1 MDNPTYSPKARATEK
16 KTPYMQ
22 FSDFLRKHRVLI
34 LVIFGVA
41 MLALIGIAVGTV
53 ISDASLKAS
62 TASMEKLDADYAA
75 YEAEQDQA
83 KKAELEKNVLA
94 SSDSILAKWKGRFA
108 SQRALS
114 YKARIGEFKK
124 DWPEAEKNWLAIID
138 AAPNSYLAPIA
149 LGAAARA
156 AEEQNAADRALAD
169 YRKLVEKYADKT
181 IGMPH
186 AYFSIGRLSEG
197 AKDYAAAMTAYQK
210 IVSTWPDSDWT
221 KLATDRILF
230 MKSHG
235 LSK

>member
-16 KTPYMQ
+16 KTTYTK
-22 FSDFLRKHRVLI
+22 FADFLRKYRVII
-34 LVIFGVA
+34 LVAFGVA
-41 MLALIGIAVGTV
+41 MLALIGVAVGTI
-53 ISDASLKAS
+53 ISEAALKSA
-62 TASMEKLDADYAA
+62 TAGMEKLDADYAA

-83 KKAELEKNVLA
+83 KKAELEKALTA
-94 SSDSILAKWKGRFA
+94 SADSAITQWKGRFA
-108 SQRALS
+108 SLRALS
-114 YKARIGEFKK
+114 YKARIGESKK
-124 DWPEAEKNWLAIID
+124 DWSEAEKNWLAIVES
-138 AAPNSYLAPIA
+138 APKSYLAPVA

-169 YRKLVEKYADKT
+169 YRKLVEKYADKA

-186 AYFSIGRLSEG
+186 AYFSIGRLAEG
-197 AKDYAAAMTAYQK
+197 AKDYAAATIAYQK

-230 MKSHG
+230 LKSHG